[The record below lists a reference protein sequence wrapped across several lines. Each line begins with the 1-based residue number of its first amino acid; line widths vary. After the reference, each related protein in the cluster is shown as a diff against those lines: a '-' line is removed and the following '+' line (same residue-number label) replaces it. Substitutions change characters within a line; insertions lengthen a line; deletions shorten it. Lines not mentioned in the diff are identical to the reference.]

1 MADPSVCA
9 FVLTRDRKALLVEC
23 LRGLLS
29 QSRPVERV
37 VVLDNASSDGTREV
51 LAAEGLL
58 DDPRVRYA
66 RSDVNTGGS
75 GGFRAGVELCLA
87 EATDWIWLMDDDA
100 EPVPDALE
108 CLLGAPV
115 ADDAGTA
122 VLCPAV
128 VHPDGRV
135 DGQHRCSLGRFV
147 LPLGADAYVSGQY
160 ADVDC
165 ASFVGFCIRSDV
177 ARAIGPIKAEFF
189 LGYDDAEWSLRARR
203 HGRLRLVPESRI
215 IHKIVIGGGE
225 RTRRARVANRL
236 LGQEYSSS
244 PWRGFWK
251 DLYRVRNLV
260 WLKHEHGRTGPVAF
274 AGLTAVYC
282 LKALLY
288 DPRPFRR
295 LPWLVRYALKGR
307 HGDFHALSPE
317 AWERGP
323 GATPRGARRPLARRR
338 SGGAGRS
345 STRRSRE
352 RPPPGR

>member
-1 MADPSVCA
+1 VADASVCA

-23 LRGLLS
+23 LRALLS

-37 VVLDNASSDGTREV
+37 VVLDNASSDGTPE
-51 LAAEGLL
+51 LLTAEGLL

-66 RSDVNTGGS
+66 RSEVNTGGS

-87 EATDWIWLMDDDA
+87 EGTDWLWLMDDDA
-100 EPVPDALE
+100 EPAPDALE
-108 CLLGAPV
+108 RLLGSPV
-115 ADDAGTA
+115 ADDPGTA
-122 VLCPAV
+122 VLCPTV

-147 LPLGADAYVSGQY
+147 LPLPAGAYAPGRH

-189 LGYDDAEWSLRARR
+189 LGYDDAEWSVRARR

-215 IHKIVIGGGE
+215 VHKIVIGGGE
-225 RTRRARVANRL
+225 QTRRARVANRL
-236 LGQEYSSS
+236 LGQEYGSS
-244 PWRGFWK
+244 PWPGFWK
-251 DLYRVRNLV
+251 DLYRVRNFM
-260 WLKHEHGRTGPVAF
+260 WLKHEHARTGPAAF

-288 DPRPFRR
+288 DPQPFRR
-295 LPWLVRYALKGR
+295 VPWLVRYALKGR
-307 HGDFHALSPE
+307 HGDFRALTPE
-317 AWERGP
+317 AWARRTGAP
-323 GATPRGARRPLARRR
+323 GATPGRARRARV
-338 SGGAGRS
+338 
-345 STRRSRE
+345 
-352 RPPPGR
+352 